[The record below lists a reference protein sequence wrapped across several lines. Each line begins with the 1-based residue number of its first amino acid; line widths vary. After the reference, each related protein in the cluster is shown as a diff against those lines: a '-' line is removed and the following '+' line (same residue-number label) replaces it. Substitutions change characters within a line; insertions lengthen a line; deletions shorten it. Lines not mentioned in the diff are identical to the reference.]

1 MKVLVTGAHF
11 TPALATIEELKKNYQ
26 CEVVYVGRK
35 TTFEGDSTPSVESQV
50 LPKLGVKFI
59 SLITG
64 RLQREFTIFTIPS
77 LLKIPVGFLQASFIL
92 LKEKPDI
99 VLSFGGYVSVPV
111 VIWVWLFSIPIII
124 HEQAI
129 ISGLANKIAA
139 LFADKIAISFPE
151 NHSFNQQKVVL
162 TGNPLRREIIDA
174 QSASGET
181 GGMPRILIA
190 GGNQGSHV
198 INMAVLDCLDKLTKI
213 AKITHQTGDSKFGDF
228 ERLSIKQNENYKVEK
243 FISNGW
249 GKLVQ
254 ECDLVVSRAGVN
266 TLSELAYLGKPV
278 LVIPI
283 AGHREQN
290 TNAKYFENLG
300 LAKILPQSKLSG
312 DSLFWNIREMLKN
325 KNKLKIKA
333 GKSKKS
339 IIKDGAKKL
348 ALETILL
355 KS

>member
-11 TPALATIEELKKNYQ
+11 TPAVATIEELNKLKDV
-26 CEVVYVGRK
+26 EIVYVGRK

-77 LLKIPVGFLQASFIL
+77 LLKIPIGFLQAFFIL
-92 LKEKPDI
+92 FKEKPDV
-99 VLSFGGYVSVPV
+99 VLSFGGYIAVPV
-111 VIWVWLFSIPIII
+111 VIWAWLFSIPIII

-129 ISGLANKIAA
+129 VAGLANKIAA
-139 LFADKIAISFPE
+139 LFAEKIAISFPE

-162 TGNPLRREIIDA
+162 TGNPIRHEIIEA
-174 QSASGET
+174 QHVSKAAGV
-181 GGMPRILIA
+181 PRVLIA

-198 INMAVLDCLDKLTKI
+198 INMAVLDCLPELTKI
-213 AKITHQTGDSKFGDF
+213 AKVTHQTGDSKFGDF
-228 ERLSIKQNENYKVEK
+228 ERLNIKQNKNYKVEK
-243 FISNGW
+243 FINEGW
-249 GKLVQ
+249 GKILQ
-254 ECDLVVSRAGVN
+254 ECDLVISRAGIN
-266 TLSELAYLGKPV
+266 TLSELAYLGKPA

-283 AGHREQN
+283 AGHPEQN
-290 TNAKYFENLG
+290 ESAKYFENLG
-300 LAKILPQSKLSG
+300 LVKILPQSKLSG
-312 DSLFWNIREMLKN
+312 DSLFRNIREMLKN
-325 KNKLKIKA
+325 INKLRIKA
-333 GKSKKS
+333 GKFKKS

-355 KS
+355 K